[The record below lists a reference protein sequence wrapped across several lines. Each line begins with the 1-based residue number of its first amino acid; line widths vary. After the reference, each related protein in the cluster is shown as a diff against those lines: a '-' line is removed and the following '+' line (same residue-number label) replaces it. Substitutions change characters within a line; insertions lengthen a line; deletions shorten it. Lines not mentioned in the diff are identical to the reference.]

1 MKRGK
6 ICAKIDWPISV
17 DTELCCEEGH
27 HIRSRRIKWKWVK
40 VETLLSQIKRSD
52 LHVKESACSHYSL
65 VVSFWNGNQF
75 SMSRKKELLLFR
87 SRMFINSFC
96 GKRLM
101 TEKKETR
108 QMGRNNQEARVQ
120 APTEENEGTVGN

>member
-1 MKRGK
+1 
-6 ICAKIDWPISV
+6 
-17 DTELCCEEGH
+17 
-27 HIRSRRIKWKWVK
+27 
-40 VETLLSQIKRSD
+40 
-52 LHVKESACSHYSL
+52 
-65 VVSFWNGNQF
+65 
-75 SMSRKKELLLFR
+75 
-87 SRMFINSFC
+87 MFINSFC